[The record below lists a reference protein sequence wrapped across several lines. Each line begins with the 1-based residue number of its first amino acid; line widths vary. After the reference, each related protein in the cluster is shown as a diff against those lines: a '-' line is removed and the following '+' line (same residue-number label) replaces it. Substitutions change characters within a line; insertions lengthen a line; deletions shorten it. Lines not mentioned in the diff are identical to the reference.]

1 MTLLAAVPGAEA
13 GSYKKI
19 ALGASALLH
28 GALIVVIL
36 LTANLERKPVVEPPR
51 SIDLVSVEELLPP
64 VEPPKAP
71 PLVAAPS
78 PSLAATPTQAA
89 AAPREEAPAAP
100 AAPTPGLSAEEL
112 GPPAADGSGMSAN
125 VGNPAAPP
133 SAAPSPA
140 PSTSPSA
147 GTEPDYLPQFKITEL
162 PVVPVKDVLAKIE
175 YPPLAAKQGIEATVY
190 LELLIDDTGKIRKI
204 TVLKDPGYGFAEAAV
219 AALSGLVCGPA
230 KVEGRAVAVRYR
242 YPVRFALK

>member
-36 LTANLERKPVVEPPR
+36 LTADLERKPVVEPPR
-51 SIDLVSVEELLPP
+51 SIDLVSVEELLPQSPP

-71 PLVAAPS
+71 PLVAAPA
-78 PSLAATPTQAA
+78 PSLAAPPTQAA

-100 AAPTPGLSAEEL
+100 APGLSAEEL

-125 VGNPAAPP
+125 VGSPAAPP
-133 SAAPSPA
+133 GAAPGPV
-140 PSTSPSA
+140 PSASPSA
-147 GTEPDYLPQFKITEL
+147 GAEPDYLPQFKITEL
-162 PVVPVKDVLAKIE
+162 PVVPAKEVLAKIE

-190 LELLIDDTGKIRKI
+190 LELLIDDAGKIRKI